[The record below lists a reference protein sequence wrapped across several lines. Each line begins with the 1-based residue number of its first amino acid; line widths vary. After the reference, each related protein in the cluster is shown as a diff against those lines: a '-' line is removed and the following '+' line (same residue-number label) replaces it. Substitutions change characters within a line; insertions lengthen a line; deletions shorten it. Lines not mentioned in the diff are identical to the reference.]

1 MKQIGSKEDV
11 LPDVLADNLYAVF
24 CGSAASSHSA
34 QTGHYYSVPGNRF
47 WEILETA
54 KVTPRRLDPREYG
67 VLSSYGIGLTDMA
80 KALSGSNAEISSTAD
95 DPAGL
100 TEKLIRFKPK
110 SLAFVG
116 KRAAKVWSRYH
127 LGTPEI
133 KYGPQSAKF
142 GEVAIY
148 VLPSTSGLA
157 KRFWDPLPWME
168 FGKFVSVLKKYKTM
182 KSNFFKKR
190 IQSNAF
196 TTAACLT

>member
-1 MKQIGSKEDV
+1 MKQIGSNEDV
-11 LPDVLADNLYAVF
+11 LPDLLADNLYAVF
-24 CGSAASSHSA
+24 CGSAASSNSA
-34 QTGHYYSVPGNRF
+34 QTGHYYSGPGNRF

-54 KVTPRRLDPREYG
+54 KVTPRRLDPREYK

-80 KALSGSNAEISSTAD
+80 KALSGSDTEISSTAD

-100 TEKLIRFKPK
+100 TEKLIRFKPR

-133 KYGPQSAKF
+133 KYGPQSSKF

-157 KRFWDPLPWME
+157 KHFWDPLPWIE
-168 FGKFVSVLKKYKTM
+168 FGKFVSVLKT
-182 KSNFFKKR
+182 KK
-190 IQSNAF
+190 
-196 TTAACLT
+196 L